1 MQTSPLKFLPLI
13 LVILT
18 LGSAAFF
25 FTQRNSVKEKINK
38 VYTKLPEPTVF
49 VPVKRNQN
57 EIGSDSIPSI
67 TPTVTP
73 TATPTVTPIANTSN
87 QPNQSNST
95 NSSKKVATT
104 TTRTSTTIVCTP
116 VYGMANSCA
125 EHTVVDTGLET
136 SAFYNLAALSYV
148 GGLAAFIKAKRKLI

>member
-13 LVILT
+13 LVILA
-18 LGSAAFF
+18 LASAAIVFS
-25 FTQRNSVKEKINK
+25 QRQIVKEKINK

-49 VPVKRNQN
+49 IPVKRYQDQL
-57 EIGSDSIPSI
+57 GSGSIPSI

-73 TATPTVTPIANTSN
+73 TPTAQITPTPTPTRAIE
-87 QPNQSNST
+87 
-95 NSSKKVATT
+95 KKVESTKKTT
-104 TTRTSTTIVCTP
+104 TITERTTTTIVCTP

-125 EHTVVDTGLET
+125 EHVVVDTGLET

-148 GGLAAFIKAKRKLI
+148 GGLAAFIKSKRANRA